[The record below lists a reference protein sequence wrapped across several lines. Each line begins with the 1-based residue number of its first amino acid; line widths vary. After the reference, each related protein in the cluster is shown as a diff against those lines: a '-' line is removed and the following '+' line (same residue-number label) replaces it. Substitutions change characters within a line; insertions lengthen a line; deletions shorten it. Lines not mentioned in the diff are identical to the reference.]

1 MQFEVLKWAS
11 LFLEKHHREPYVA
24 ELLLQHHLQQER
36 AAFYANMRE
45 LVPADVV
52 ERWKADV
59 IKHAQTGIP
68 IQHII
73 GEADFYGRS
82 FQVNDQVLIP
92 RMETEELV
100 ERVIAYAT
108 SRFSTDE
115 RFTLVDV
122 GTGSGIIAITLAL
135 ELPQATVYAVDISES
150 ALEVASFNAKR
161 LGADCTFLLG
171 NFLEPIAAIGEK
183 MQIIVSNP
191 PYIAKTE
198 RDALADT
205 VRDFDPELALFAAD
219 NGLAA
224 YKKISTQVPQ
234 VLAKDGAVFLEIG
247 MSQGPAV
254 QELLTKSLPNH
265 KTKVHQDINGK
276 DRMVS
281 STPII

>member
-1 MQFEVLKWAS
+1 MQYEVLKWAS

-100 ERVIAYAT
+100 
-108 SRFSTDE
+108 
-115 RFTLVDV
+115 
-122 GTGSGIIAITLAL
+122 
-135 ELPQATVYAVDISES
+135 
-150 ALEVASFNAKR
+150 
-161 LGADCTFLLG
+161 
-171 NFLEPIAAIGEK
+171 
-183 MQIIVSNP
+183 
-191 PYIAKTE
+191 
-198 RDALADT
+198 
-205 VRDFDPELALFAAD
+205 
-219 NGLAA
+219 
-224 YKKISTQVPQ
+224 
-234 VLAKDGAVFLEIG
+234 
-247 MSQGPAV
+247 
-254 QELLTKSLPNH
+254 
-265 KTKVHQDINGK
+265 
-276 DRMVS
+276 
-281 STPII
+281 